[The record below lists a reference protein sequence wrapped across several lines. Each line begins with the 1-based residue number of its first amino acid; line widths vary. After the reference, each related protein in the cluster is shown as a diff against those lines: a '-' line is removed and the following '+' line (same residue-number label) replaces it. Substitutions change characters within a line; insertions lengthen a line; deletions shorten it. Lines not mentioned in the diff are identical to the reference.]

1 MTFTFSQHKLVNRE
15 SWQPA
20 VRVTAFPRGCAS
32 WQSQGCAHLTALRGG
47 AFLRHQ
53 SPSPPRGDQDSA
65 GGSPQVFRKCHSLS
79 RVQLFVA
86 PWTVAHQTPLS
97 IGFSRQEHWSGL
109 PFLSPGDLPNPGME
123 AGLLHCRRILYHLSY
138 QGSPQVLRVVPNSG
152 SGASEEGG
160 HGAGVLGELWD
171 FMRGWLWWG

>member
-1 MTFTFSQHKLVNRE
+1 M
-15 SWQPA
+15 
-20 VRVTAFPRGCAS
+20 
-32 WQSQGCAHLTALRGG
+32 
-47 AFLRHQ
+47 
-53 SPSPPRGDQDSA
+53 
-65 GGSPQVFRKCHSLS
+65 
-79 RVQLFVA
+79 A